1 MGVTASMSISLI
13 RDKNLW
19 INNVIIIHLSMWAM
33 KCVLLASFLGQVMS
47 LELAT
52 KEENED
58 LDYKIKLKSIQS
70 KFVEYISQEEN
81 FVNGLVK
88 YKSCWT

>member
-19 INNVIIIHLSMWAM
+19 GLIACHHNSPKHVSYEVRTA
-33 KCVLLASFLGQVMS
+33 CEFLGQVMS

-52 KEENED
+52 KEENEE
-58 LDYKIKLKSIQS
+58 DYKIKLKSIQS
-70 KFVEYISQEEN
+70 KFVEYIFSREI
-81 FVNGLVK
+81 L
-88 YKSCWT
+88 

>member
-1 MGVTASMSISLI
+1 
-13 RDKNLW
+13 
-19 INNVIIIHLSMWAM
+19 
-33 KCVLLASFLGQVMS
+33 MS

-70 KFVEYISQEEN
+70 KFVEYISQEEI
-81 FVNGLVK
+81 L
-88 YKSCWT
+88 

>member
-1 MGVTASMSISLI
+1 MSISLI

-19 INNVIIIHLSMWAM
+19 GLIACHSPKHVSYEVHCLR
-33 KCVLLASFLGQVMS
+33 VFGQVMS

-58 LDYKIKLKSIQS
+58 LITKS
-70 KFVEYISQEEN
+70 N
-81 FVNGLVK
+81 
-88 YKSCWT
+88 